1 LETVARDRRTC
12 RSMLLLRCSRSSKN
26 RARLGGTNGDQVRRR
41 KPGLLA
47 RVRALVLEHERP
59 YCRQQCSSGRL
70 ALYHR
75 ISHSMPCRHRCGNN
89 SSPAMT
95 GCIQRLRIHKYLP
108 VAPVKGAARVQALEH
123 ESRRQED
130 CNPDTSVLRHHTSRN
145 KLSSRCCG
153 SSSPLG
159 KKGRI

>member
-1 LETVARDRRTC
+1 METVAQDRRTC
-12 RSMLLLRCSRSSKN
+12 RSMLLLRCSRSSKS
-26 RARLGGTNGDQVRRR
+26 RARLGGRDGDQVHRR

-59 YCRQQCSSGRL
+59 HCRQQCSSGRL

-75 ISHSMPCRHRCGNN
+75 ISRNMPCRHRCGNN
-89 SSPAMT
+89 SFPAMT
-95 GCIQRLRIHKYLP
+95 GCIQRLRIHKYLSE
-108 VAPVKGAARVQALEH
+108 APVTGVARVQALEH
-123 ESRRQED
+123 ESRHQEG

-153 SSSPLG
+153 SSNPLG
-159 KKGRI
+159 KKERI